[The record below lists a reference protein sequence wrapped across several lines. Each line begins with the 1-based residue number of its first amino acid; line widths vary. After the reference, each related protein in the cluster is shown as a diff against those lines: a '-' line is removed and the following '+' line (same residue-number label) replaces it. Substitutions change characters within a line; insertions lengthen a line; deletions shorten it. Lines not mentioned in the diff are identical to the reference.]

1 MQASQAGYMMI
12 AGYIIIVLRT
22 SIVNIIRICQES
34 KFLARKTHVSEK
46 LPGPKNIRYRAATRH
61 ENTRYRAAARPEK
74 HTLQSSRLA

>member
-1 MQASQAGYMMI
+1 MQASQ

-34 KFLARKTHVSEK
+34 KFLARKTHVTEQP
-46 LPGPKNIRYRAATRH
+46 PGMK
-61 ENTRYRAAARPEK
+61 NTRYRAAARHEK

>member
-1 MQASQAGYMMI
+1 MQASQ

-61 ENTRYRAAARPEK
+61 EK